1 MDTKYLSELPDTID
15 KLLKSTN
22 IDDVVL
28 GVILT
33 KEKMGTQWIKD
44 NFIYYNYP
52 EDKEKSP
59 FPTNLRDLM
68 EEPVLKFKDVWVLIG
83 GIALEALK
91 PGSKQ
96 YNANLKEAIYEE

>member
-33 KEKMGTQWIKD
+33 KEKMGVQWIKD
-44 NFIYYNYP
+44 NFLFGDIDNRGDRYLLFLS
-52 EDKEKSP
+52 DKTEK
-59 FPTNLRDLM
+59 
-68 EEPVLKFKDVWVLIG
+68 VIKFKEISVLVGSIC
-83 GIALEALK
+83 LEAFDHGK
-91 PGSKQ
+91 PR
-96 YNANLKEAIYEE
+96 YNKEVIYEE